1 MNTLKKRK
9 YSEIFENEN
18 DDINDEFVENM
29 IANIQPKRQQNSS
42 NYEIETNTSSFF
54 KNVSG
59 FFQKRNELDIETP
72 IKVYLLITT
81 HGTIPI
87 NYNQIDFIDKPFYEF
102 FETNVELLRLKA
114 TQLHACNFSDYIT
127 QTTETNTMID
137 LVNSN
142 LDLAL
147 SDEKS
152 FLENKIIP
160 AYLEIYNIH
169 EGQNFYIEQNLNLD
183 PGEITNLRNSNEKYS
198 IVQTLPSQR
207 IIDKIFLLSDNN
219 SDSESEGI
227 YVCNKITFKY
237 PIKITEDFRNLIDK
251 ICKVLNIEL
260 NNDKFYIDQNDNLT
274 YQAGVSILTCPYF
287 IAYNIHIN
295 NIINQNES
303 KIMHLTRSINDEI
316 LSLTRE
322 SYPYL
327 KLKNL
332 KTRQDISMSN
342 EGIRKFQEMIIFNS
356 LVKTRASILYSYFHN
371 CDKVISMDRSC
382 EVPSIVS
389 NELKNILTQFPKHEL
404 YDKTYRQLK
413 NMRYDAIANNLRG
426 GNKFI
431 KKNKFKRKQKKNITK
446 KIYKLKSKKIIKRK
460 FKRKTKKY

>member
-1 MNTLKKRK
+1 
-9 YSEIFENEN
+9 
-18 DDINDEFVENM
+18 
-29 IANIQPKRQQNSS
+29 
-42 NYEIETNTSSFF
+42 
-54 KNVSG
+54 
-59 FFQKRNELDIETP
+59 
-72 IKVYLLITT
+72 
-81 HGTIPI
+81 
-87 NYNQIDFIDKPFYEF
+87 
-102 FETNVELLRLKA
+102 
-114 TQLHACNFSDYIT
+114 
-127 QTTETNTMID
+127 MID

-389 NELKNILTQFPKHEL
+389 NELKNILTQFPRHEL
-404 YDKTYRQLK
+404 YDKTYRQIK
-413 NMRYDAIANNLRG
+413 NLRYDAIANNLRG

-460 FKRKTKKY
+460 LKRKTKKY